1 MNEKKKIDPAQEIGS
16 ELTITER
23 NQFFSIINEHYEQ
36 AQQIKSLRIEN
47 QSIDD
52 EIYYYFKNFNEDI
65 EQLYFVNCSFNKYYV
80 LSTFHG
86 KKAGFI
92 RCNLSY
98 DILDELLCSASP
110 YNNYDVLDLTG
121 NELGKDP
128 DLFVKI
134 MCEFVMECAP
144 SVKELILVDNGFD
157 ENIISLLKEKVG
169 HSIKKV
175 YI

>member
-1 MNEKKKIDPAQEIGS
+1 MDPSQEIGS

-52 EIYYYFKNFNEDI
+52 EIHYYFNHLNEDI
-65 EQLYFVNCSFNKYYV
+65 EQLYFVNCSFLKYYV

-121 NELGKDP
+121 NKLGKDP

-157 ENIISLLKEKVG
+157 ENIISMIKEVAGKT
-169 HSIKKV
+169 IRK
-175 YI
+175 INI